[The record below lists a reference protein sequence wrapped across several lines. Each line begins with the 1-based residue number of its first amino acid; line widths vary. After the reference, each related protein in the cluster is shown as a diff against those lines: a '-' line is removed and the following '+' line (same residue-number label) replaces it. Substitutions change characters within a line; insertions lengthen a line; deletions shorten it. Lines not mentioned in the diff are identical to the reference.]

1 MGERNKQKKERNG
14 GQEEKEDN
22 WEGRKIEKIRGR
34 LRGGRRK
41 ENKENEDNKKKWEEN
56 EREESDGEILMNL

>member
-34 LRGGRRK
+34 LRGGGEEKKIKKMKTTKR
-41 ENKENEDNKKKWEEN
+41 NEKKM
-56 EREESDGEILMNL
+56 REKRVMVKY